1 MSVPGFHAE
10 RAEHAFGVANGT
22 ASPTILATPTDAGA
36 AVAYAPADAAGT
48 TDGYQV
54 AVSPGATVTVTITVT
69 AAGGATQN
77 YELTIGRGLTGD
89 FQWKAVDDFYTPAHA
104 DVTFY
109 RDIWSDGE
117 IMYLAAPDSD
127 NKRILAF
134 NMDTKEIIPG
144 RQLDLATL
152 TPGHGTNRSPQGVW
166 GHNGMLWVFDA
177 VANSPRI
184 FAFTWNDA
192 SETWEYTS
200 SRDITATVHLTSNR
214 ARGIWSDGETIWVS
228 HPGLLENDRRLYA
241 YDLTSGSR
249 VPANDYDVW
258 EAAGVETSAG
268 IWSDGETMWVVA
280 KGTPSKVYAFDT
292 FTKEHAPEKD
302 ISATNLRGDVRGIW
316 SDGRTLWLSSKVGD
330 HVYIHSYHMPVSAN
344 AQLTHLRVDG
354 ELVAGFA
361 PDTTS
366 YTVEVEPGVTVVTVA
381 AATRHFQGDAV
392 IASPADANSAM
403 DGHQVP
409 IPAEGAV
416 VTITATAQDGTTATY
431 TLNLRPRALS
441 GDAALTALTVSSA
454 TLQPLFDGATEEYAA
469 ALGAG
474 VRTVTVTATR
484 SDGRA
489 SVEFLDDHDRSLS
502 LVGGDE
508 GVATHQFTLPIR
520 GNAIKVRVESEDG
533 TQHQTYRIALS
544 YPPTAPANVEIQSGD
559 RFLAVSWEA
568 PSDRGTSPINS
579 FDLRYI
585 RSDASSKD
593 DQHWT
598 TLPNVWNR
606 TTAGPWRYELA
617 SLQNGV
623 SYDVQVRAVSAGNGA
638 WSASR
643 SATPSPPA
651 GDDAS
656 LKALTIDS
664 ASAPAFSPASRSY
677 IVGVSGSS
685 SRVTLA
691 ATATHPN
698 ARISLG
704 TGTDAVDAD
713 PALAGHQVLLP
724 RDEAAEKTVTIAVT
738 AADGVT
744 TADYRVTVIRN
755 SSVATG
761 WRAEADLNVLAG
773 NGVNKPTGIW
783 ADETL
788 VWIADGEDARVYAFE
803 LPTGRR
809 APHRDIEL
817 HQDNQNPAGLWSDDD
832 ATLWV
837 VDSVADQIFRYNLE
851 SLENISQTSVGAT
864 ITQPWGIWGDSDSL
878 LIGDLTTATVFFHT
892 WMSGS
897 EGAPSLTVDTSQSI
911 TLSGGHPL
919 VRGIWAN
926 DSTIWVA
933 DRFSTKLFAFNR
945 SDLTRDSSKDFRFAS
960 GNAHLT
966 GLWSDGET
974 MWVVDDSGDKV
985 YAFNTEAR
993 PLTAP
998 TNGAPAFA
1006 ATEDGQ
1012 RSVPGGQANADAGS
1026 PIVAT
1031 DRDSDAVTFAL
1042 HGADAA
1048 SFSITSGG
1056 QLRTTTALDFNAKA
1070 TYTFVVSVSDRKAG
1084 DGSSDMALDDLI
1096 VMTVS
1101 VQRVFNSNLSGLTLS
1116 PGQLQPPFSS
1126 GTTTY
1131 QASVA
1136 YGVLQITVTGVAD
1149 DSTSS
1154 VAYLDENG
1162 DDLLDADPSAD
1173 RQVRLDVGENVIQ
1186 VRVTAEG
1193 SIQHDLPAH
1202 RYSPGARGRHQRGER
1217 RCAGRRRRRIHHQPR
1232 PCRCRFARGDSDGL
1246 GDRRPRDCRER
1257 GFQDSH
1263 HCSQPDIENPD
1274 SRHDGGCRLECAL
1287 DGHGHHRRP
1296 HTRLCGRGGRGRRV
1310 DRSPGR
1316 RMACR
1321 RRHHHRHSPRCR

>member
-1 MSVPGFHAE
+1 MPLSARKGPFPETCLDHIVTCDRTVEPVQQGCLAPVRADSRLTRPCFRSGFPGSIHAQTATDATDATLSALTVDGVSVPGFHAE

-809 APHRDIEL
+809 ARI
-817 HQDNQNPAGLWSDDD
+817 G
-832 ATLWV
+832 
-837 VDSVADQIFRYNLE
+837 
-851 SLENISQTSVGAT
+851 TSNC
-864 ITQPWGIWGDSDSL
+864 IK
-878 LIGDLTTATVFFHT
+878 TTKILPV
-892 WMSGS
+892 SGPTTTPRC
-897 EGAPSLTVDTSQSI
+897 GWW
-911 TLSGGHPL
+911 TLSPTRSS
-919 VRGIWAN
+919 VTT
-926 DSTIWVA
+926 S
-933 DRFSTKLFAFNR
+933 NR
-945 SDLTRDSSKDFRFAS
+945 LRTS
-960 GNAHLT
+960 
-966 GLWSDGET
+966 
-974 MWVVDDSGDKV
+974 
-985 YAFNTEAR
+985 AR
-993 PLTAP
+993 PLWAP
-998 TNGAPAFA
+998 P
-1006 ATEDGQ
+1006 
-1012 RSVPGGQANADAGS
+1012 SPSPGGSGAIAIACSSEIS
-1026 PIVAT
+1026 PPPLSSSIRGCREAKE
-1031 DRDSDAVTFAL
+1031 RRLSPLIPARASPLAVVTL
-1042 HGADAA
+1042 SCAA
-1048 SFSITSGG
+1048 SGQTTPRSGW
-1056 QLRTTTALDFNAKA
+1056 Q
-1070 TYTFVVSVSDRKAG
+1070 
-1084 DGSSDMALDDLI
+1084 
-1096 VMTVS
+1096 TVLHQT
-1101 VQRVFNSNLSGLTLS
+1101 VR
-1116 PGQLQPPFSS
+1116 LQPIGSHARLKQGLSICFR
-1126 GTTTY
+1126 
-1131 QASVA
+1131 QC
-1136 YGVLQITVTGVAD
+1136 
-1149 DSTSS
+1149 TSNRA
-1154 VAYLDENG
+1154 V
-1162 DDLLDADPSAD
+1162 
-1173 RQVRLDVGENVIQ
+1173 V
-1186 VRVTAEG
+1186 
-1193 SIQHDLPAH
+1193 
-1202 RYSPGARGRHQRGER
+1202 
-1217 RCAGRRRRRIHHQPR
+1217 GRRDHV
-1232 PCRCRFARGDSDGL
+1232 
-1246 GDRRPRDCRER
+1246 
-1257 GFQDSH
+1257 
-1263 HCSQPDIENPD
+1263 
-1274 SRHDGGCRLECAL
+1274 GC
-1287 DGHGHHRRP
+1287 G
-1296 HTRLCGRGGRGRRV
+1296 
-1310 DRSPGR
+1310 
-1316 RMACR
+1316 
-1321 RRHHHRHSPRCR
+1321 